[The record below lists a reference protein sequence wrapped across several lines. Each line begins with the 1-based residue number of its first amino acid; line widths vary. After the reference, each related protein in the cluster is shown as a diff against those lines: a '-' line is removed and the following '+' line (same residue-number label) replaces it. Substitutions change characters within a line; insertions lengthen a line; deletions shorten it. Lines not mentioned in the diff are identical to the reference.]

1 MGQRLLAVFA
11 HPDDEAFGTGGTL
24 AHYAAAGT
32 ETTLVCATR
41 GEVGEIADPSFASP
55 ETLGQVREQ
64 ELQCSVEAMGVD
76 RLILLGYRDSG
87 MVGTAENEDC
97 RAYINAPEGE
107 VIVRLVAILRQA
119 RPHVVVTFEPNG
131 GYGHPDHIAAHH
143 HTVKAFHLAADP
155 AVYPELGPAWQPDR
169 LFYTA
174 IPRSF
179 FRKMREGMVNLGMDT
194 TDFDRRMGDDAPGW
208 PDEAISAILD
218 VSDSVAAKW
227 DALHCHRTQFG
238 PGNLFRQLPDETVK
252 ELMSHEYFALA
263 WPEPEPGLCM
273 ADLLEGLADER

>member
-1 MGQRLLAVFA
+1 MTRRSARGA
-11 HPDDEAFGTGGTL
+11 L
-24 AHYAAAGT
+24 AHYAAAGA
-32 ETTLVCATR
+32 EVTLCFCATR

-64 ELQCSVEAMGVD
+64 ELQCSVGAMGVD

-107 VIVRLVAILRQA
+107 VIVRLVAILRQT

-143 HTVKAFHLAADP
+143 HTVKAFHFAADP
-155 AVYPELGPAWQPDR
+155 AVYPELGPAGSPTGCSHR
-169 LFYTA
+169 HPAL
-174 IPRSF
+174 PF

-194 TDFDRRMGDDAPGW
+194 TDFDRRRGDNAPGW
-208 PDEAISAILD
+208 PDEEISAILD
-218 VSDSVAAKW
+218 VSDSIAAKW
-227 DALHCHRTQFG
+227 DALQCHRTQFG
-238 PGNLFRQLPDETVK
+238 PGNLFRRLPDATVK
-252 ELMSHEYFALA
+252 ELMSHEYFASRLA
-263 WPEPEPGLCM
+263 RTGTGAVHGGLIRR
-273 ADLLEGLADER
+273 AGE